1 MQAFQRV
8 GQKPEHEQ
16 PRSLCAKSAGNAVPR
31 AWCRKTWDWMLDI
44 SIGYGDMADRGGTE
58 DRLFVTD
65 RNAVT
70 KGSNRPVARQIG
82 PL

>member
-16 PRSLCAKSAGNAVPR
+16 PRSLCAKSTGNTVPR

-44 SIGYGDMADRGGTE
+44 SIGYGYRTWRIA
-58 DRLFVTD
+58 
-65 RNAVT
+65 AVRRID
-70 KGSNRPVARQIG
+70 SS
-82 PL
+82 